1 MDTQKTKRKKIP
13 ADIEAEVIFQSDRQ
27 CCVDQ
32 KRGDHIHHID
42 GDSSNY
48 DFDNLALL
56 CFDCHNEASIK
67 GSLRKKLTPKAI
79 KKFRDHHYN
88 VIRHNRYLSFNNIN
102 QPIKNLTSDDLIKA
116 ATTANIL
123 IEIIKI
129 KDEYY
134 DCVMA
139 NRNHIIKK
147 LEKLSTFNNTRIA
160 YEVFSFLSKVAYE
173 TRVGMPEEMVETIF
187 SLITD
192 YFPPTDILE
201 DEKQLIE
208 IGTICNS
215 IAFTLIYDSTIHIRN
230 FNIASIG
237 LLILK
242 FVYLQ
247 SENLKIAQL
256 TAKVNKVYNDLEI
269 QLKRPERT
277 DLSEAKELVE
287 IFQSDLKNSDL
298 SFPVIPQ
305 DLYKRIEE
313 LNGSFA
319 IPNKHLNIRHRTLS
333 S

>member
-1 MDTQKTKRKKIP
+1 MSNSKNTRKKIP
-13 ADIEAEVIFQSDRQ
+13 ADIEAEVIFQSNRQ

-56 CFDCHNEASIK
+56 CFDCHNEASIT

-79 KKFRDHHYN
+79 KKFRDHHYE
-88 VIRHNRYLSFNNIN
+88 VIRHNRHLSFNNIN

-134 DCVMA
+134 DCVLA
-139 NRNHIIKK
+139 NRNHIIQK

-160 YEVFSFLSKVAYE
+160 YEIFSFLTKVAYE
-173 TRVGMPEEMVETIF
+173 TRVGMPEEMAETIF
-187 SLITD
+187 SLISD
-192 YFPPTDILE
+192 YFPPTDGLE

-208 IGTICNS
+208 IGTICYS
-215 IAFTLIYDSTIHIRN
+215 IAFTLVYDSTIHIKN

-242 FVYLQ
+242 YIYMQ
-247 SENLKIAQL
+247 SKRLKITQL
-256 TAKVNKVYNDLEI
+256 TTKVNEVYNDLEI
-269 QLKRPERT
+269 QLTRPERT
-277 DLSEAKELVE
+277 DLSEEKELIR
-287 IFQSDLKNSDL
+287 IFQADLENSDL
-298 SFPVIPQ
+298 SFPLIPHNLFTQ
-305 DLYKRIEE
+305 IEE
-313 LNGSFA
+313 LHGNSK
-319 IPNKHLNIRHRTLS
+319 IPSKQLDIRLRSL
-333 S
+333 